1 VDKLVVD
8 FAVLEG
14 AESEMRRVVRE
25 IDDLRSMLHDQI
37 LPMTQQWTGAAAE
50 AFGQVYELWQQA
62 AADINLDLAELHKLI
77 VTAHRNHS
85 SAVRTN
91 VAIWRV

>member
-1 VDKLVVD
+1 MAQLIVD
-8 FAVLEG
+8 FGVLED
-14 AESEMRRVVRE
+14 AESAIRTVVSE
-25 IDDLRSMLHDQI
+25 IDDLRVTLHDKI
-37 LPMTQQWTGAAAE
+37 LPMTQQWTGEAAE
-50 AFGQVYELWQQA
+50 AFGRDYELWQQA
-62 AADINLDLAELHKLI
+62 AADINLELAELHKLI